1 MVIDDLDRLA
11 SAAGRLGV
19 IEECG
24 ALGGNGI
31 LLLAPSRWPAA
42 PEAVARNL
50 AGIPAVTVL
59 LADPVSVP
67 VDSAAVV
74 DAVDLCLS
82 TTAHAPTGWLSQ
94 SGPGCEVGAG
104 TRPSRTRGPMED
116 VERVVA
122 EHPLA
127 AYALVA
133 LTRTSQRLSVVDAIW
148 AESATYSTLLGSKDY
163 GKWLAGRPVP
173 RLRTEPAEP
182 VLVDLAHGTLTI
194 TLNRPHVRNA
204 VDRALRDGLVAAL
217 ELADTMP
224 EVRVELRGSG
234 PCLSSGGDL
243 AEFGEVEDPATAHAV
258 RATRHPA
265 LALARVADRTTAYV
279 HGACIGAGA
288 ELAALAG
295 RVVAD
300 PGTTFRLPE
309 LAMGLI
315 PGAGGTCSLVR
326 RIGRQRA
333 NWLMLTGAEI
343 DAPTAATWGL
353 VDEIAPVSQKPGVA
367 WRP

>member
-1 MVIDDLDRLA
+1 MVIVDLDRLA

-19 IEECG
+19 VEECG
-24 ALGGNGI
+24 ILGGDGV
-31 LLLAPSRWPAA
+31 LLLAPGRWPTA
-42 PEAVARNL
+42 PEVVARNL

-59 LADPVSVP
+59 LADPASVP
-67 VDSAAVV
+67 VESTAVV

-82 TTAHAPTGWLSQ
+82 STAQAPTGWIGQ
-94 SGPGCEVGAG
+94 GGPGCEAGSG
-104 TRPSRTRGPMED
+104 TRPSRSRRGLGD
-116 VERVVA
+116 VARVVA
-122 EHPLA
+122 EHTLA

-133 LTRTSQRLSVVDAIW
+133 LTRTSQRLSIVDAIW
-148 AESATYSTLLGSKDY
+148 AESATYSTLLGSNDY
-163 GKWLAGRPVP
+163 GKWLADRPVP

-182 VLVDLAHGTLTI
+182 VLVDLAHDTLSI
-194 TLNRPHVRNA
+194 TLHRPHVRNA
-204 VDRALRDGLVAAL
+204 VNRTLRDGLVAAL
-217 ELADTMP
+217 ELAEAMP

-234 PCLSSGGDL
+234 PCFSSGGDL

-279 HGACIGAGA
+279 HGACVGAGV

-295 RVVAD
+295 CVVAD
-300 PGTTFRLPE
+300 PGATFRLPE
-309 LAMGLI
+309 VAMGLV

-343 DAPTAATWGL
+343 DAPTAAAWGL
-353 VDEIAPVSQKPGVA
+353 VDEIAPVNDAGGA
-367 WRP
+367 